1 MSSRRGLPLAYVPSD
16 KVGRLYW
23 RDLPG
28 GGYVVL
34 DVADE
39 PRQAGGRFVGRITVE
54 RRSDG
59 ARRAGGAPPVIAEV
73 RGPSSGMLLHQ
84 LLPIARSNPA
94 IGAALL
100 HLRPVTRDQ

>member
-1 MSSRRGLPLAYVPSD
+1 MRSRRYLPLTYAASD

-39 PRQAGGRFVGRITVE
+39 PHAGGRFVGRITVE

-59 ARRAGGAPPVIAEV
+59 ARRAGCTPPVIAEL
-73 RGPSSGMLLHQ
+73 RANSSGLLLHH

-94 IGAALL
+94 IGAAIL
-100 HLRPVTRDQ
+100 HLRPETHDQ